1 MRGRL
6 ASALCVGV
14 PRGSCTND
22 KDIRP
27 KLIGG
32 SCSQVLLYANF
43 MGTYG
48 YLAKCTKPTKISSG
62 ERDRERDGSVITDAI
77 QAGSIYDLL
86 QLQSTRSF

>member
-1 MRGRL
+1 MPGRL

-32 SCSQVLLYANF
+32 SCTKVLLYANF

-48 YLAKCTKPTKISSG
+48 YLAKCTKPTKISS
-62 ERDRERDGSVITDAI
+62 ERERERERRIRYKRRDQSRL
-77 QAGSIYDLL
+77 DL
-86 QLQSTRSF
+86 

>member
-62 ERDRERDGSVITDAI
+62 ERDGSVIRDAI
-77 QAGSIYDLL
+77 KADSIYDLL

>member
-32 SCSQVLLYANF
+32 SCSKVLLYANF

-48 YLAKCTKPTKISSG
+48 YLAKCTKPTKISS
-62 ERDRERDGSVITDAI
+62 ERDGSVIRDAI
-77 QAGSIYDLL
+77 KAGSIYDLL